1 MTDEQIWETMLCAID
16 ARKHRELWD
25 HLRTGGHAVTGR
37 DQELLFYSADG
48 SGPHPAGDG
57 S

>member
-57 S
+57 P